1 MEHQLT
7 VLQGHVCIYFA
18 MNRLIVSPIN
28 HQRSGV
34 SHIEAMCH
42 KDVLLCNVT
51 CDVIKLCALQL

>member
-1 MEHQLT
+1 MMTSPAAMRT
-7 VLQGHVCIYFA
+7 VENQQW
-18 MNRLIVSPIN
+18 P
-28 HQRSGV
+28 GV